1 MSELEIRQSI
11 IQLLSRMSLAQQY
24 KLLEFINAMLVVQ
37 RAEKAKAKGI
47 LQFAGIF
54 DASDT
59 KAFEGSLKDCEQID
73 KDEW

>member
-1 MSELEIRQSI
+1 MGKLEIQQSI
-11 IQLLSRMSLAQQY
+11 MQALSKMSLAQQY

-37 RAEKAKAKGI
+37 RVEKPKGI

-59 KAFEGSLKDCEQID
+59 KAFEAALKDCEQIE